1 MALGAVHHHLIN
13 MRQRMKCGL
22 ILETGE
28 AREVHH
34 MCVLLGYG
42 ADAICPYLVFEM
54 VALLRDDGL
63 LNPPLSDEEIFKN
76 YVAAMERGIAK
87 VMAKMGISTL
97 HSYKGAQIFEA
108 VGLADEVIDKCFRN
122 TASRL
127 GGATFDVLAADL
139 VQRHGF
145 AYAEPDYDSLVLR
158 NSGQYHWR
166 SGGES
171 HINDPVS
178 VANLQ

>member
-1 MALGAVHHHLIN
+1 
-13 MRQRMKCGL
+13 
-22 ILETGE
+22 
-28 AREVHH
+28 
-34 MCVLLGYG
+34 
-42 ADAICPYLVFEM
+42 
-54 VALLRDDGL
+54 
-63 LNPPLSDEEIFKN
+63 
-76 YVAAMERGIAK
+76 
-87 VMAKMGISTL
+87 MGISTL

-127 GGATFDVLAADL
+127 GGATFEVLAADL

-171 HINDPVS
+171 HVNDPVS
-178 VANLQ
+178 IANLQEAARWVRRPHSRRVRVVDGKELLHRVTVENEKVTVISLILCEIIRECRRTGRVVPSSFDVR